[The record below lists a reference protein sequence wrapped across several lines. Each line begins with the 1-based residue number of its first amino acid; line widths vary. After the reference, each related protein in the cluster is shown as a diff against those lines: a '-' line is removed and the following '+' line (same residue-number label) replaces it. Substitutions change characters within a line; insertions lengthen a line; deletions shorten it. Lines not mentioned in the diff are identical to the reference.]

1 MYTCNEAI
9 GRVLPIYNI
18 IITLSVFVYI
28 INLPNLLHFY
38 LFVIIWVI
46 LSVISI
52 LIILASCLRP
62 IDCLKIF
69 SNFSDAIFERLCK

>member
-38 LFVIIWVI
+38 LFVII
-46 LSVISI
+46 
-52 LIILASCLRP
+52 
-62 IDCLKIF
+62 
-69 SNFSDAIFERLCK
+69 